1 MGRDGEP
8 VAVNPPQGDN
18 EAEGISW
25 SVNQSSKPLGHA
37 SVVLSDCTINILKC
51 IKNLYFISIK
61 SFINIQKYI
70 NPKLSY

>member
-51 IKNLYFISIK
+51 IKNLYFNK
-61 SFINIQKYI
+61 NPRNILKIIQSH
-70 NPKLSY
+70 L